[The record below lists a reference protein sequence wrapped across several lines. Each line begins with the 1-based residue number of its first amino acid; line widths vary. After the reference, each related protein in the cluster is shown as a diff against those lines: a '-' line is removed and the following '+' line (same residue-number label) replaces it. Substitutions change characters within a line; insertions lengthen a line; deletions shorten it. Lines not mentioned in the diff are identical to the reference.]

1 MLNTFARLANLEQH
15 IADIFPHLSPGSEAQ
30 VKLDGLRPQIAQV
43 KAGGAVSNSDMDTL
57 EHAFCGLMAEYG
69 VIKSAYVLC
78 GYEESIKI
86 CENALIHFEELSR
99 SRKLTDEEA
108 QQIPRLTKALAEVR
122 SNRDAAKRR
131 TTELASSDLKKEKV
145 SGIEEP

>member
-1 MLNTFARLANLEQH
+1 MLTTLERLANLERH
-15 IADIFPHLSPGSEAQ
+15 IADIFPHLSQGSEAQ
-30 VKLDGLRPQIAQV
+30 VKLDGLRPQIARV
-43 KAGGAVSNSDMDTL
+43 KTGGAISSSEMDKL
-57 EHAFCGLMAEYG
+57 ELAFCGLMAEYG
-69 VIKSAYVLC
+69 IIKSAYVLC

-131 TTELASSDLKKEKV
+131 TTQLALTELPD
-145 SGIEEP
+145 